1 MRILLVE
8 DDRTTVD
15 VLTRAL
21 VAAGYLVDQT
31 GDGEDAWFRGDTEP
45 YAAVI
50 LDLGL
55 RGMDGLAV
63 LKRWRAAGRDL
74 PVLVLTARGDWSERV
89 EGIDA
94 GADDYLP
101 KPFRVEEVLARL
113 RALLRRASGQGAPV
127 LRAGGVAL
135 DPRQMRVTLDGA
147 PVHLSPQEYRLLAVL
162 LHRKG
167 GVVSQ
172 GELAEQIY
180 GDGIER
186 DTNVVEVLVGRL
198 RRKLGAD
205 LIQTRRGFGY
215 LVEDPAP
222 GESPNDPPGPG
233 SA

>member
-1 MRILLVE
+1 MRILVVE
-8 DDRTTVD
+8 DDPATVD

-21 VAAGYLVDQT
+21 TGAGYLVEHT
-31 GDGEDAWFRGDTEP
+31 AEGEDAWFRGDTEP

-55 RGMDGLAV
+55 KGMDGLAV

-74 PVLVLTARGDWSERV
+74 PVLILTARGDWSERV

-94 GADDYLP
+94 GADDSLP

-113 RALLRRASGQGAPV
+113 RALLRRASGEGSPV
-127 LRAGGVAL
+127 LRAGPLAL

-147 PVHLSPQEYRLLAVL
+147 QVHLSPQEYRLLAVL
-162 LHRKG
+162 LHHKG
-167 GVVSQ
+167 AVVSQ
-172 GELAEQIY
+172 GELADQLY

-186 DTNVVEVLVGRL
+186 DTNGVEVLVGRL
-198 RRKLGAD
+198 RRKLGPD

-215 LVEDPAP
+215 LVDDPLPAP
-222 GESPNDPPGPG
+222 PVAGPG
-233 SA
+233 

>member
-1 MRILLVE
+1 MRVLVVE
-8 DDRTTVD
+8 DDPATVD

-21 VAAGYLVDQT
+21 TAAGYLVEQT
-31 GDGEDAWFRGDTEP
+31 GEGEDAWFLGDTEP

-55 RGMDGLAV
+55 KGMDGLAV

-74 PVLVLTARGDWSERV
+74 PVLILTARGDWSERV

-113 RALLRRASGQGAPV
+113 RALLRRASGQGSPV
-127 LRAGGVAL
+127 LRAGGLTL
-135 DPRQMRVTLDGA
+135 DPRQMRVALDG
-147 PVHLSPQEYRLLAVL
+147 VQIHLSPQEYRLLAVL
-162 LHRKG
+162 LHHKG
-167 GVVSQ
+167 SVVSQ
-172 GELAEQIY
+172 GELADQIY

-186 DTNVVEVLVGRL
+186 DTNGVEVLVGRL
-198 RRKLGAD
+198 RRKLGSD

-215 LVEDPAP
+215 LVQDP
-222 GESPNDPPGPG
+222 DPPPP
-233 SA
+233 AVAQ

>member
-1 MRILLVE
+1 MRILVVE
-8 DDRTTVD
+8 DDARIVE

-21 VAAGYLVDQT
+21 TGAGYLVEHT
-31 GDGEDAWFRGDTEP
+31 GEGEDAWFLGDTQP

-55 RGMDGLAV
+55 KGMDGLAV

-74 PVLVLTARGDWSERV
+74 PVLILTARGDWSERV

-113 RALLRRASGQGAPV
+113 RALLRRASGQGSPV
-127 LRAGGVAL
+127 LQAGGLTLDPRHMGVAL
-135 DPRQMRVTLDGA
+135 DGV
-147 PVHLSPQEYRLLAVL
+147 PVHLSPQEYRLLVVL
-162 LHRKG
+162 LHHKG
-167 GVVSQ
+167 DVVSQ
-172 GELAEQIY
+172 GELSEQIY

-186 DTNVVEVLVGRL
+186 DTNGVEVLIGRL
-198 RRKLGAD
+198 RRKLGSN

-215 LVEDPAP
+215 LIDDPVPPKAAP
-222 GESPNDPPGPG
+222 TGP
-233 SA
+233 